1 MVRRATAWLPIAAW
15 TLLAITPVLAAEEL
29 PTDDGLTSDTALEP
43 CLDRSATL
51 DSDVVQTP
59 FDDPDEEPPS
69 PSPYPSL
76 ENPVLA
82 PPPDKPY
89 WRSNI
94 FKRILHDQAFL
105 VTKWWPSELTRLS
118 FTGPLVATTYVA
130 TRSSD
135 DEHPVDFNTEQR
147 IDNRTGK
154 RADSVANVF
163 TELGNGA
170 PACAALGI
178 SYLLARHSGND
189 RLAEASS
196 VSFEALVSTGI
207 WVEVIKEVTARQRP
221 VQDSHGEFFQYG
233 KPETSSFP
241 SGHSMGAFT
250 VATVFAHIY
259 ADKKWMPWVAYGSAA
274 AVAWSR
280 VALGRHFPSDVIA
293 GAILGNSMGRMAL
306 ARDGREGPLSP
317 RNLQP
322 IFDPKNKGL
331 GVGYSYR
338 W

>member
-1 MVRRATAWLPIAAW
+1 M
-15 TLLAITPVLAAEEL
+15 AITPVLAAEES
-29 PTDDGLTSDTALEP
+29 PPEGGLASDTTTEP
-43 CLDRSATL
+43 CLDPPGSL
-51 DSDVVQTP
+51 DPGAEQSP
-59 FDDPDEEPPS
+59 FDDLAEEPPGS
-69 PSPYPSL
+69 LPDPSSESL
-76 ENPVLA
+76 VLE

-89 WRSNI
+89 WRTNI

-105 VTKWWPSELTRLS
+105 VTKWWPSEFTRLS

-135 DEHPVDFNTEQR
+135 DEHPTDFTFEQR
-147 IDNRTGK
+147 IDTRTGK

-250 VATVFAHIY
+250 VATVFAHVY
-259 ADKKWMPWVAYGSAA
+259 SDKKWMPWVAYGSAA

-317 RNLQP
+317 KNLQP